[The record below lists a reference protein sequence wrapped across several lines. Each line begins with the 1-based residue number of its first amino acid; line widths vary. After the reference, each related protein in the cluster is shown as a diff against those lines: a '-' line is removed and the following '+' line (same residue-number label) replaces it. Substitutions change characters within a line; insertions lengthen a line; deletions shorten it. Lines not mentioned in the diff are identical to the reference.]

1 MGLTSPDT
9 PMIDAPGLFE
19 VGLFEVALLA
29 GTAGLSWM
37 ATGVVLHYLR
47 RNAILDHPNERSS
60 HKIPTPRGGGWGIM
74 LTLLPALVLIGWI
87 VGNFDRILP
96 ILAGAAGLM
105 AISWVDDRRSLPPL
119 LRFGTQIAA
128 VAIGLTALPSESL
141 VFQGW
146 LPFWLDRLAAAVCWL
161 WFVNLFNFMDG
172 IDGLAGSE
180 AASIG
185 AGLALVSVVAGLGVV
200 PLWLALAAVGAALVF
215 LVWNWH
221 PAQVFMGDVGSVPL
235 GFILGWLLLGPA
247 ASGQWAAALL
257 VPLYFL
263 ADATL
268 TLLRRL
274 IVGKRIW
281 QAHREHIYQRAVQAG
296 HSHSDVVI
304 KVIAANAALVALA
317 AASVS
322 IGWLALPPGF
332 AVVLGLLAWLPRP
345 VRRA

>member
-1 MGLTSPDT
+1 
-9 PMIDAPGLFE
+9 MIDAL
-19 VGLFEVALLA
+19 GLFEVALLA

-37 ATGVVLHYLR
+37 ATGIVLHYLR

-74 LTLLPALVLIGWI
+74 LTLLPAMALIGWI
-87 VGNFDRILP
+87 VGHFDHVLP
-96 ILAGAAGLM
+96 AIAGSVGLM
-105 AISWVDDRRSLPPL
+105 AISWMDDRRSRSAR
-119 LRFGTQIAA
+119 LRFGMQIAA
-128 VAIGLTALPSESL
+128 VAIGLTALPTGAM

-146 LPFWLDRLAAAVCWL
+146 LPFWPDRIVAAVCWL
-161 WFVNLFNFMDG
+161 WFINLFNFMDG

-185 AGLALVSVVAGLGVV
+185 AGLAVVAVVAGLGFV
-200 PLWLALAAVGAALVF
+200 PLWLALAAAGAALGF

-221 PAQVFMGDVGSVPL
+221 PARVFMGDVGSVPL
-235 GFILGWLLLGPA
+235 GFILGWLLLGAA
-247 ASGQWAAALL
+247 ASGQWVAAIL

-274 IVGKRIW
+274 FAGKRIW
-281 QAHREHIYQRAVQAG
+281 EAHREHIYQRAVQAG
-296 HSHSDVVI
+296 HSHSDVVH
-304 KVIAANAALVALA
+304 KVIAANAALAALA
-317 AASVS
+317 AASVG
-322 IGWLALPPGF
+322 IGWLALPPGIV
-332 AVVLGLLAWLPRP
+332 VVLGLLVWLPRP

>member
-1 MGLTSPDT
+1 
-9 PMIDAPGLFE
+9 MIDALGLFE
-19 VGLFEVALLA
+19 AALFA
-29 GTAGLSWM
+29 GTACLSWM
-37 ATGVVLHYLR
+37 ATGIVLHYLR
-47 RNAILDHPNERSS
+47 HNAILDHPNERSS

-74 LTLLPALVLIGWI
+74 LALLPAMALVGWI
-87 VGNFDRILP
+87 VGSFDRIAPAL
-96 ILAGAAGLM
+96 LGAAGLM
-105 AISWVDDRRSLPPL
+105 AISWMDDRRSLSPL

-128 VAIGLTALPSESL
+128 VCVGLTALPADDL

-146 LPFWLDRLAAAVCWL
+146 LPFWLDRALAAVCWL

-185 AGLALVSVVAGLGVV
+185 AGLGLVAVVAGLGYV
-200 PLWLALAAVGAALVF
+200 PLWLALAAVGAALGF

-235 GFILGWLLLGPA
+235 GFILGWLLLGTA

-274 IVGKRIW
+274 IAGKRIW